1 MVSNNDLVPLIK
13 DAKVMVGKVGL
24 YNLQNVVL
32 ASKNEVRKMLNGL
45 VKLVFFK
52 EELPY
57 SKATNQ
63 RQSGFNNP
71 LDPVKCA
78 AIRRMLIKNNVIY
91 LPEYFTSI
99 IVLESTLSKCSK
111 YRSDIVS
118 LSAVG
123 ELIC

>member
-1 MVSNNDLVPLIK
+1 MVPNNDMVPLIK

-24 YNLQNVVL
+24 YNLQNVAL
-32 ASKNEVRKMLNGL
+32 ASNSEVRKMLNGL

-52 EELPY
+52 EELAY

-78 AIRRMLIKNNVIY
+78 AIRGMLIK
-91 LPEYFTSI
+91 
-99 IVLESTLSKCSK
+99 K
-111 YRSDIVS
+111 
-118 LSAVG
+118 
-123 ELIC
+123 

>member
-1 MVSNNDLVPLIK
+1 MVPNNDMVPLIK

-24 YNLQNVVL
+24 YNLQNVAL
-32 ASKNEVRKMLNGL
+32 ASNNEVRKMLNGL

-52 EELPY
+52 EELAC

-78 AIRRMLIKNNVIY
+78 AIRGMLIK
-91 LPEYFTSI
+91 
-99 IVLESTLSKCSK
+99 K
-111 YRSDIVS
+111 
-118 LSAVG
+118 
-123 ELIC
+123 

>member
-24 YNLQNVVL
+24 YNLQNVAL

-57 SKATNQ
+57 SKGTNQ

-78 AIRRMLIKNNVIY
+78 AIRGMLIK
-91 LPEYFTSI
+91 
-99 IVLESTLSKCSK
+99 K
-111 YRSDIVS
+111 
-118 LSAVG
+118 
-123 ELIC
+123 